1 MGKMTELIRVAR
13 KYVGYDYRHF
23 CNAFS
28 GGCWAWCAAFVSVCA
43 EESGNGAIIP
53 WSTSCNEQ
61 IRQFKE
67 AGVWLGKTQDIRVGD
82 ILYYDWDHIAEA
94 LPADHVGIVIEDN
107 GDTVKVIEGN
117 KGDAGNAY
125 TTVGIREIPKN
136 YSYIYGIARP
146 VYETTAT
153 VKAEA
158 KKVTVEVRQLEY
170 GMTGKDVEAMQA
182 VLMAKGYS
190 CGSYGSDG
198 DFGGKTLDAVK
209 NLQSD
214 RKITV
219 DGICGAKTWA
229 ELLNK

>member
-13 KYVGYDYRHF
+13 KYIGYDYQHF

-107 GDTVKVIEGN
+107 GDTVKVIEETRAMPVTLIQQSASV
-117 KGDAGNAY
+117 KFLRITAIY
-125 TTVGIREIPKN
+125 T
-136 YSYIYGIARP
+136 
-146 VYETTAT
+146 
-153 VKAEA
+153 
-158 KKVTVEVRQLEY
+158 
-170 GMTGKDVEAMQA
+170 
-182 VLMAKGYS
+182 VLHDLYMK
-190 CGSYGSDG
+190 
-198 DFGGKTLDAVK
+198 
-209 NLQSD
+209 LQQQ
-214 RKITV
+214 
-219 DGICGAKTWA
+219 
-229 ELLNK
+229 